1 VQKTIFPQKTVEYR
15 LASNIPTGYFRF
27 QIQMTMTK
35 NICLLAASMLLLTL
49 SSCLVSKKKFD
60 EQLALANKYLADKN
74 DCGDKLNKANAT
86 IDDLNKQIGDLNDQ
100 IQKLKD
106 NNGSLSE
113 KLKKIEQMKDESDK
127 ICQQVKER
135 LDAMTNSSAAEK
147 NKLMK
152 DLAEKEKELLAK
164 RDELDKLSQ
173 ALDERDKKL
182 REMQS
187 LIARKDSAVQ
197 ALKKKLTDA
206 LLGFNNSEL
215 SVSVKDGKVYVSMS
229 DKLLFSTGSFSVDA
243 RGKEALK
250 KIAEVLNKQ
259 TDININIEGH
269 TDNKAYI
276 STTTGPVNS
285 NWDLSVM
292 RASNVTKILVEDDKV
307 DSKRIIPSGRSQYF
321 PVESNESAEGRS
333 KNRRI
338 EVILE
343 PDMKAIFDILN
354 AAQ

>member
-1 VQKTIFPQKTVEYR
+1 MK
-15 LASNIPTGYFRF
+15 
-27 QIQMTMTK
+27 K
-35 NICLLAASMLLLTL
+35 NLFLLTAALFLLSL
-49 SSCLVSKKKFD
+49 SSCLVTKKKFD
-60 EQLALANKYLADKN
+60 EQMALANKYLAEKN
-74 DCGDKLNKANAT
+74 DCGDKLAKANET
-86 IDDLNKQIGDLNDQ
+86 IDDLNKQIATLSDE

-106 NNGSLSE
+106 NNASLSDKVKKLNDLNAE
-113 KLKKIEQMKDESDK
+113 KEA
-127 ICQQVKER
+127 ICQKVKDR
-135 LDAMTNSSAAEK
+135 LNEITNSSASEK
-147 NKLMK
+147 DKLMK
-152 DLAEKEKELLAK
+152 QLAEQEKLLMAK
-164 RDELDKLSQ
+164 GEDLNKLS
-173 ALDERDKKL
+173 RDLNDRDAKL
-182 REMQS
+182 REMQA

-229 DKLLFSTGSFSVDA
+229 DKLLFGTGSFTVDK
-243 RGKEALK
+243 RGKEALT

-259 TDININIEGH
+259 TDINIAIEGH

-292 RASNVTKILVEDDKV
+292 RASNVTKILVEEDKV
-307 DSKRIIPSGRSQYF
+307 DPKRITPAGKGQFF
-321 PVESNESAEGRS
+321 PVESNDTPEGRG

-338 EVILE
+338 EVVLE

-354 AAQ
+354 GAQ

>member
-1 VQKTIFPQKTVEYR
+1 MRKLSLMLPVV
-15 LASNIPTGYFRF
+15 LAL
-27 QIQMTMTK
+27 M
-35 NICLLAASMLLLTL
+35 TL

-60 EQLALANKYLADKN
+60 EQVALANKYLAEKN
-74 DCGDKLNKANAT
+74 DCNDKLTQANGT
-86 IDDLNKQIGDLNDQ
+86 IDDLNKQIASLNAD
-100 IQKLKD
+100 I
-106 NNGSLSE
+106 E
-113 KLKKIEQMKDESDK
+113 KLKNSNAALQDKVKKLDELKNESDA
-127 ICQQVKER
+127 ICEKVKER
-135 LDAMTNSSAAEK
+135 LNEITNSSAAEK

-152 DLAEKEKELLAK
+152 ELAEKEKDLMAKSEELNK
-164 RDELDKLSQ
+164 MSRDLND
-173 ALDERDKKL
+173 RDARL

-187 LIARKDSAVQ
+187 LMARKDSAVQ
-197 ALKKKLTDA
+197 ALRKKLTDA

-259 TDININIEGH
+259 TDINIVIEGH

-276 STTTGPVNS
+276 STTSGPINS

-292 RASNVTKILVEDDKV
+292 RASNVTKILVEDDKI
-307 DSKRIIPSGRSQYF
+307 DPKRITPSGRGQFF
-321 PVESNESAEGRS
+321 PVESNETTEGRS

-338 EVILE
+338 EIVLE

-354 AAQ
+354 GAQ